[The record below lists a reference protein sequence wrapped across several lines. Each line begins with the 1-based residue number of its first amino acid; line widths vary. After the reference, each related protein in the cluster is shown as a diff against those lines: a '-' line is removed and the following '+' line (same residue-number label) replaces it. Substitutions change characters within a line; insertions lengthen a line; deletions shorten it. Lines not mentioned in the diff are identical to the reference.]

1 MTSGFLNKPKRKNQK
16 KRSNNRKS
24 KKLKLPRKM
33 CSTSRPMMES
43 MIVIDVELIY
53 DFFFIVIGKQN

>member
-1 MTSGFLNKPKRKNQK
+1 MTSGFLNKPKRKKQK
-16 KRSNNRKS
+16 RRSNNRKS

-43 MIVIDVELIY
+43 MIVIDFESIY
-53 DFFFIVIGKQN
+53 DFFIAIGKQN